1 MFCSAICRGATIL
14 QSAVVS
20 RGSSKQD
27 KNVGLKRVDR
37 SRPAANN
44 GSDSRSVQDRDP
56 KLRVLRASVFI
67 RVHPWL
73 NRIQI
78 GAALGLVVMLGGSLG
93 PRQLLTPVAAR
104 TQPQD
109 SAATI
114 AMLEQRLGAYRH
126 LLADWGGLTRYG
138 SDD

>member
-78 GAALGLVVMLGGSLG
+78 GAALGLVVILGGSLS
-93 PRQLLTPVAAR
+93 PRQLLTPVAAIAGFR
-104 TQPQD
+104 RD
-109 SAATI
+109 DCDARAAAGSLSAPAG
-114 AMLEQRLGAYRH
+114 RLGRI
-126 LLADWGGLTRYG
+126 DPVRQ
-138 SDD
+138 